1 MKREKKDMKEKKE
14 RMIDIK
20 VSSHSET
27 ERRNRMLLKAAL
39 INNKYMK
46 VEIVVNR
53 RIERLYE
60 EYMTLIDGLKG
71 KTKDERFE
79 LYESMTKRLYP
90 HAEKVVDLED
100 QLNENRK
107 DYQRK
112 FKEWF
117 FVICKSSFSNGRF
130 GETCFEL
137 YKKEIVKKSKKDK
150 CSSKIYAHKVILALG
165 LMGLLEKVKENYSH
179 SKENPH
185 GYQYKIDYF
194 KWFELM
200 KGVSKGNVSISL
212 DFEVDWTGYE
222 DWYGERQF
230 ETIKSMTVERK
241 LYEQAKFYLNEF
253 DDYFFSTTLKA
264 DEKKHFTDKWFA
276 ARAVCAIAEHDTY
289 HMLRHSDDSE
299 ENDEEKLI
307 YNAGRYYTCLTNMHN
322 EIRKELRID
331 GEQVVEVDISSAQ
344 PAMLG
349 LLLRERYPNV
359 KSSWLEHC
367 EKGDFYEWIG
377 SIILGRKITP
387 DERKVIKLLIMRMLY
402 IAQRP
407 TETQDETP
415 FWWYLKTYIQEKNPS
430 KKENL
435 GKGKLFKS
443 FDFIV
448 MSYLQAEEPELY
460 KMVYDARTNLK
471 EVKRRKPTAKG
482 KTTKK
487 RNNLSINMTEMEVK
501 YIKACLKAIAPDVKY
516 FYTIHDCIG
525 CKKSD
530 AAKVKEVMVA
540 VGKEMFGATLN
551 VKLESSEGETIMD
564 DFKFILEEVVMKKKV
579 WSSEEKAA

>member
-1 MKREKKDMKEKKE
+1 
-14 RMIDIK
+14 
-20 VSSHSET
+20 
-27 ERRNRMLLKAAL
+27 
-39 INNKYMK
+39 MK

-60 EYMTLIDGLKG
+60 EYMTLIENLRG

-90 HAEKVVDLED
+90 HATKMVDLED
-100 QLNENRK
+100 QLITGRK

-137 YKKEIVKKSKKDK
+137 YKKEIVKKSEKDK

-185 GYQYKIDYF
+185 GYQYKVDYLR
-194 KWFELM
+194 WFELT

-230 ETIKSMTVERK
+230 ETIKSMSVEPK
-241 LYEQAKFYLNEF
+241 LYEQAKTYLTKYDE
-253 DDYFFSTTLKA
+253 YFFTTTLKEG
-264 DEKKHFTDKWFA
+264 EKKYFTDKWFA

-299 ENDEEKLI
+299 DNDEEKLI
-307 YNAGRYYTCLTNMHN
+307 HNAGRYYTCLTNMHS
-322 EIRKELRID
+322 EIRKELCID
-331 GEQVVEVDISSAQ
+331 GEPIVEVDISSAQ

-377 SIILGRKITP
+377 RIAIGRKITP
-387 DERKVIKLLIMRMLY
+387 EERKVIKLLIMRMLY

-407 TETQDETP
+407 TEKKDNTSFET
-415 FWWYLKTYIQEKNPS
+415 YLKKYIKEKNPS

-525 CKKSD
+525 CKASD
-530 AAKVKEVMVA
+530 AAKVKDVMVA
-540 VGKEMFGATLN
+540 VGKEMFDANLN
-551 VKLESSEGETIMD
+551 VKLESGTGETIMD
-564 DFKFILEEVVMKKKV
+564 DFKFIPEEVVMKKKGWGSV
-579 WSSEEKAA
+579 KQAA

>member
-1 MKREKKDMKEKKE
+1 MK
-14 RMIDIK
+14 IDIV
-20 VSSHSET
+20 VS
-27 ERRNRMLLKAAL
+27 RR
-39 INNKYMK
+39 
-46 VEIVVNR
+46 V
-53 RIERLYE
+53 ERLYE
-60 EYMTLIDGLKG
+60 EYITLVESLKG
-71 KTKDERFE
+71 KTKEERLE
-79 LYESMTKRLYP
+79 LYKSMTRRLYP
-90 HAEKVVDLED
+90 HAKKVVDLED
-100 QLNENRK
+100 QLITERK

-165 LMGLLEKVKENYSH
+165 LMGLLEGVKENYSN
-179 SKENPH
+179 SRDSSH
-185 GYQYKIDYF
+185 GYYYKVDYF
-194 KWFELM
+194 RWFELIN
-200 KGVSKGNVSISL
+200 GVSRGNVSMSL
-212 DFEVDWTGYE
+212 DIEVDWSGYE
-222 DWYGERQF
+222 DWYGERQY
-230 ETIKSMTVERK
+230 ETIVSMTVEPK
-241 LYEQAKFYLNEF
+241 LYKQAKTYLENF
-253 DDYFFSTTLKA
+253 DDYFFTTTLKA

-377 SIILGRKITP
+377 SIALGRKITP
-387 DERKVIKLLIMRMLY
+387 EERKVIKLLIMRMLY

-407 TETQDETP
+407 TEKKDNTSFET
-415 FWWYLKTYIQEKNPS
+415 YLKKYIKEKNPS

-435 GKGKLFKS
+435 GKGELFKS

-501 YIKACLKAIAPDVKY
+501 YIKACLKAIAPDVHY

-525 CKKSD
+525 CKASD
-530 AAKVKEVMVA
+530 AEKVKQAMLA
-540 VGKEMFGATLN
+540 VGKEMFDATLN
-551 VKLESSEGETIMD
+551 IKLESRTDKTIMD
-564 DFKFILEEVVMKKKV
+564 DFKFIPEEVVMKKKG
-579 WSSEEKAA
+579 WYPEKKAA

>member
-1 MKREKKDMKEKKE
+1 MK
-14 RMIDIK
+14 ID
-20 VSSHSET
+20 
-27 ERRNRMLLKAAL
+27 
-39 INNKYMK
+39 
-46 VEIVVNR
+46 IVVNR

-60 EYMTLIDGLKG
+60 EYMTLIDSLKG
-71 KTKDERFE
+71 KTKEERFE
-79 LYESMTKRLYP
+79 LYESMTSTLYP
-90 HAEKVVDLED
+90 HAKKIVDLED
-100 QLNENRK
+100 QLNEERK

-137 YKKEIVKKSKKDK
+137 YKKEIVKKSKRDK

-185 GYQYKIDYF
+185 GYQYKVDYF
-194 KWFELM
+194 KWVELM
-200 KGVSKGNVSISL
+200 NGVSKGNVSISL
-212 DFEVDWTGYE
+212 DFEVDWSGYE

-230 ETIKSMTVERK
+230 ETIKLMSVEPK
-241 LYEQAKFYLNEF
+241 LYEQAKTYLEKY
-253 DDYFFSTTLKA
+253 DKYFFSNTLKA

-299 ENDEEKLI
+299 DNDEEKMI
-307 YNAGRYYTCLTNMHN
+307 HNAGRYYTCLTNMHN
-322 EIRKELRID
+322 EIRRELRID
-331 GEQVVEVDISSAQ
+331 GEPIVEVDISSAQ

-359 KSSWLEHC
+359 KSAWLEHC

-377 SIILGRKITP
+377 RIAIGRKITTE
-387 DERKVIKLLIMRMLY
+387 ERKVIKVLIMRMLY
-402 IAQRP
+402 TAQRP
-407 TETQDETP
+407 TEKQDETP
-415 FWWYLKTYIQEKNPS
+415 FWWYLKKYLEEKDAS

-448 MSYLQAEEPELY
+448 MSYLKAEEPKLH

-471 EVKRRKPTAKG
+471 KVRRRKATAAG
-482 KTTKK
+482 RTTKM
-487 RNNLSINMTEMEVK
+487 RNNLSILMTEMEVK
-501 YIKACLKAIAPDVKY
+501 YMKRVLAVIAPDIKY

-525 CKKSD
+525 CKASD
-530 AAKVKEVMVA
+530 AEKVRQAMLAVA
-540 VGKEMFGATLN
+540 KEMFDATLN
-551 VKLESSEGETIMD
+551 IKLEKGTGETIMD
-564 DFKFILEEVVMKKKV
+564 DFKFIPEEVVMKKKD
-579 WSSEEKAA
+579 WSPVKQAA

>member
-1 MKREKKDMKEKKE
+1 MK
-14 RMIDIK
+14 I
-20 VSSHSET
+20 
-27 ERRNRMLLKAAL
+27 
-39 INNKYMK
+39 
-46 VEIVVNR
+46 EIVVSR
-53 RIERLYE
+53 KVERLYE
-60 EYMTLIDGLKG
+60 EYITLIESLRG
-71 KTKDERFE
+71 KTKEERFE
-79 LYESMTKRLYP
+79 LYENMTRRLYP
-90 HAEKVVDLED
+90 HAKKVVDLED
-100 QLNENRK
+100 QLITERK

-137 YKKEIVKKSKKDK
+137 YKKEIVKKSTKDK

-185 GYQYKIDYF
+185 GYQYKVDYLR
-194 KWFELM
+194 WFELT

-212 DFEVDWTGYE
+212 DFEVDWSGYE

-230 ETIKSMTVERK
+230 ETIKSMTVEPK
-241 LYEQAKFYLNEF
+241 LYEQAKSYLERY
-253 DDYFFSTTLKA
+253 DEYFFSTTLKA

-276 ARAVCAIAEHDTY
+276 ARAVCAIGEHDAY

-299 ENDEEKLI
+299 DNDDEKMI

-331 GEQVVEVDISSAQ
+331 GEQVVEVDISAAQ
-344 PAMLG
+344 PTMLG

-359 KSSWLEHC
+359 KSAWLSHC

-377 SIILGRKITP
+377 HMVLGRGITSE
-387 DERKVIKLLIMRMLY
+387 ERKVIKVLIMRMLY
-402 IAQRP
+402 TAQRP

-415 FWWYLKTYIQEKNPS
+415 FWWYLKKYLEEKDAS
-430 KKENL
+430 KRENL
-435 GKGKLFKS
+435 ATGKLFKS

-448 MSYLQAEEPELY
+448 MNYLKTEEPKLYEL
-460 KMVYDARTNLK
+460 VYEHRTNLK
-471 EVKRRKPTAKG
+471 KVKRKKPTAAG
-482 KTTKK
+482 RTTKK
-487 RNNLSINMTEMEVK
+487 RNNLSISMTEMEVK
-501 YIKACLKAIAPDVKY
+501 YIKACLKAIAPDVQY

-525 CKKSD
+525 CRASD
-530 AAKVKEVMVA
+530 AERVKQAMLA
-540 VGKEMFGATLN
+540 VGKKMFDATLN
-551 VKLESSEGETIMD
+551 IKLESSSGETIMD
-564 DFKFILEEVVMKKKV
+564 DFKFIPEEVVMNKKG
-579 WSSEEKAA
+579 WSSVKKAA

>member
-1 MKREKKDMKEKKE
+1 
-14 RMIDIK
+14 
-20 VSSHSET
+20 
-27 ERRNRMLLKAAL
+27 
-39 INNKYMK
+39 MK
-46 VEIVVNR
+46 VNVRVNEKV
-53 RIERLYE
+53 ERLYE

-71 KTKDERFE
+71 KTKDERFK
-79 LYESMTKRLYP
+79 LYESMTRRLYP
-90 HAEKVVDLED
+90 HAKKVVDLED
-100 QLNENRK
+100 QLNEERK

-117 FVICKSSFSNGRF
+117 LVVCNWSFSGAHF
-130 GETCFEL
+130 GETCFDL
-137 YKKEIVKKSKKDK
+137 FKKEVVKKSKKDK
-150 CSSKIYAHKVILALG
+150 QSSKIYAHKVILALG
-165 LMGLLEKVKENYSH
+165 LMGYLEGVKENYSH
-179 SKENPH
+179 SMKGSH
-185 GYQYKIDYF
+185 GYNYRVDML
-194 KWFELM
+194 KWVELAM
-200 KGVSKGNVSISL
+200 SVPRGNVSVSL
-212 DFEVDWTGYE
+212 DIEVDWTGYE

-230 ETIKSMTVERK
+230 ETIKSMTVETK
-241 LYEQAKFYLNEF
+241 LYEQAKSYLDEF
-253 DDYFFSTTLKA
+253 DDYFFTTTLK
-264 DEKKHFTDKWFA
+264 DNEKKHFTDMWFA

-415 FWWYLKTYIQEKNPS
+415 FWWYLKTYLQEKNPS

-448 MSYLQAEEPELY
+448 MSYLKVEEPELY

-471 EVKRRKPTAKG
+471 KVRRRKATMAG
-482 KTTKK
+482 RTTKM
-487 RNNLSINMTEMEVK
+487 RNNLSILMTEMEVK
-501 YIKACLKAIAPDVKY
+501 YIKACLKAIAPDVQH

-525 CKKSD
+525 CKASD
-530 AAKVKEVMVA
+530 AAKVKQAMLA

-551 VKLESSEGETIMD
+551 VKLESSSGETIMG
-564 DFKFILEEVVMKKKV
+564 DFKFIPEEVVMKKKGWCSV
-579 WSSEEKAA
+579 KKAA